1 MVIRFRKNGLLGQI
15 RRVPAFSRLLFN
27 RGLRAAP
34 LESKRNQESHAG
46 SQKEEVAQR
55 DIRISAIL
63 LRMLS
68 ESSSIALSCES
79 LGNLATP
86 LPYVTSLVLTPEFAR
101 RERVRKRSFT
111 ADVVTSGIASTSGL
125 RFLTLNQMY
134 SRFH

>member
-1 MVIRFRKNGLLGQI
+1 M
-15 RRVPAFSRLLFN
+15 P
-27 RGLRAAP
+27 
-34 LESKRNQESHAG
+34 
-46 SQKEEVAQR
+46 
-55 DIRISAIL
+55 
-63 LRMLS
+63 S

-125 RFLTLNQMY
+125 RIFMERGDHYFAGDSSL
-134 SRFH
+134 FHFEPGPNRVEGALCGAFAAFDLLDRVSLDFM